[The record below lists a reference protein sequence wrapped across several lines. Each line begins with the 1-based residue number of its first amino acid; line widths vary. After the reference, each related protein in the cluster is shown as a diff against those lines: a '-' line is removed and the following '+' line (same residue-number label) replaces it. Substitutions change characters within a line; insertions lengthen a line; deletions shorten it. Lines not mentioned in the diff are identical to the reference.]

1 MGAVLT
7 LAVKILQKGVDVK
20 DLQVNSLESRDYT
33 RVSIISLVY
42 VRTYVH
48 HGFKY
53 NPSTVLL
60 PM

>member
-33 RVSIISLVY
+33 RVSIICMISEINVCKNWKKAPQ
-42 VRTYVH
+42 
-48 HGFKY
+48 F
-53 NPSTVLL
+53 LL
-60 PM
+60 ATW